1 MESVPHGKPRPA
13 TDGKKKMKIKLIVTM
28 VLFRWINVLFQRIKR
43 NKTEK
48 KHKKDKKKDG
58 IIRSHTCRYKSSS
71 VIIISWEG
79 MK

>member
-48 KHKKDKKKDG
+48 NTRRIRKRMNYKKP
-58 IIRSHTCRYKSSS
+58 YL
-71 VIIISWEG
+71 
-79 MK
+79 